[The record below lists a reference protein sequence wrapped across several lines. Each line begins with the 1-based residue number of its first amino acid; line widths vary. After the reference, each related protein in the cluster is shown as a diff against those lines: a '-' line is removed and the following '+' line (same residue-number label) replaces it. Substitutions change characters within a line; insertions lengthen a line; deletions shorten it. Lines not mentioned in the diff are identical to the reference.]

1 MDALAREYRDTHDP
15 EIPEEIFELA
25 RRLRRWTIEGG
36 RDSVWPLFSCAEIT
50 GGDISISPKRWL
62 IDVLIFHCSNCN
74 ETINSADDESTD
86 QIFARLEEH
95 VTKCLLATFTFDG
108 TTDIARQRVGAW
120 RAVIE
125 RERLVGRLRL
135 H

>member
-1 MDALAREYRDTHDP
+1 MTGGGFGLAP
-15 EIPEEIFELA
+15 
-25 RRLRRWTIEGG
+25 
-36 RDSVWPLFSCAEIT
+36 FSCAEIT

>member
-1 MDALAREYRDTHDP
+1 MLAFY
-15 EIPEEIFELA
+15 
-25 RRLRRWTIEGG
+25 
-36 RDSVWPLFSCAEIT
+36 
-50 GGDISISPKRWL
+50 
-62 IDVLIFHCSNCN
+62 CSDCN
-74 ETINSADDESTD
+74 ETINGGDYESAD

-95 VTKCLLATFTFDG
+95 VVTKCLRATFTFDG

>member
-1 MDALAREYRDTHDP
+1 M
-15 EIPEEIFELA
+15 
-25 RRLRRWTIEGG
+25 
-36 RDSVWPLFSCAEIT
+36 
-50 GGDISISPKRWL
+50 
-62 IDVLIFHCSNCN
+62 LIFHCSDCN
-74 ETINSADDESTD
+74 ETINGGDYESAD

-95 VTKCLLATFTFDG
+95 VVTKCLLATFTFDG
-108 TTDIARQRVGAW
+108 TTDVARQRVGAW

>member
-1 MDALAREYRDTHDP
+1 M
-15 EIPEEIFELA
+15 
-25 RRLRRWTIEGG
+25 
-36 RDSVWPLFSCAEIT
+36 
-50 GGDISISPKRWL
+50 ISISPKSWL

-74 ETINSADDESTD
+74 ETIKSADDESTD

-95 VTKCLLATFTFDG
+95 VVTKCLLATFTFDG